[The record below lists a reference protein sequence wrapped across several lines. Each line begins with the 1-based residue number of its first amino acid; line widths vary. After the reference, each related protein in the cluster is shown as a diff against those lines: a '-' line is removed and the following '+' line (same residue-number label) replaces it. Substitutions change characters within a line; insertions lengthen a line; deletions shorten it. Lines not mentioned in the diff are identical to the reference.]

1 MKKIYSQGWE
11 VKTKI
16 LEALKDDV
24 PMPVTQLNEI
34 LLMESANLRK
44 YLKNMVVYGF
54 VIESKLINPNRKD
67 SKVFMYKAKNREKW
81 VDYVFNTSG
90 HDMRPEDA
98 RKPKEKLVIPPRNT
112 AWWGLVTN
120 GYL

>member
-1 MKKIYSQGWE
+1 MKKIYSQGFK

-24 PMPVTQLNEI
+24 PMSVTQLNKI
-34 LLMESANLRK
+34 LLMESSNLRK
-44 YLKNMVVYGF
+44 HLKSMVFYGF
-54 VIESKLINPNRKD
+54 VVELRLINPNRQD

-81 VDYVFNTSG
+81 EEYVLNTLG
-90 HDMRPEDA
+90 RDTLPENSD
-98 RKPKEKLVIPPRNT
+98 KLKEKLVIPPRNT

>member
-1 MKKIYSQGWE
+1 MKPIYSQGWE

-16 LEALKDDV
+16 LDALKDNE
-24 PMPVTQLNEI
+24 PMPVTKINEVV
-34 LLMESANLRK
+34 LMESANLRK
-44 YLKNMVVYGF
+44 HLKNMVVFGF
-54 VIESKLINPNRKD
+54 VVESRQVNPNRKD

-81 VDYVFNTSG
+81 VEYVLNESG
-90 HDMRPEDA
+90 HDMRPENE
-98 RKPKEKLVIPPRNT
+98 RKPKQKLVIPPRSS